1 MTSTDDTRLRAVRRV
16 LWLILFAN
24 WLVAGC
30 KLAWGLISNSAAMT
44 ADGVHSFI
52 DGSSN
57 IIGIV
62 ALRYAAQPPDDE
74 HPYGHQKFETLASLA
89 IGAMIGVAVLELGK
103 MAVNSLINDQHAT
116 VSMESFVVMLATLA
130 VNLGVTRYESAQ
142 GKKWNSPLLLAD
154 ASHTMSDVWVTSAVL
169 ASLVLTRLGWG
180 RADGVI
186 ALGVLGVV
194 AHTGFGIIK
203 QAVGVL
209 ADSARVDPVKVREVL
224 RGVAGVRGARAI
236 RSRGLEGAVLVDL
249 VVFVDPSM
257 ALADAHRV
265 ADEVETTLHAAFP
278 EIREVLVHV
287 EPSGV

>member
-1 MTSTDDTRLRAVRRV
+1 MNAPDDTRSRAIRRV
-16 LWLILFAN
+16 LWLILGAN
-24 WLVAGC
+24 WLVAAC
-30 KLAWGLISNSAAMT
+30 KLGWGLFSNSTSMT

-62 ALRYAAQPPDDE
+62 ALRYAAQPPDEE

-103 MAVNSLINDQHAT
+103 MAVNSLLNDQHAT
-116 VSMESFVVMLATLA
+116 VSIESFAVMLGTLA

-142 GKKWNSPLLLAD
+142 GRKWNSPLLLAD

-169 ASLVLTRLGWG
+169 ASLVLTKLGWG

-209 ADSARVDPVKVREVL
+209 ADASRVDPVKVREVL
-224 RGVAGVRGARAI
+224 HTLDGVQGVRAI
-236 RSRGLEGAVLVDL
+236 RSRGLEGSVLIDL
-249 VVFVDPSM
+249 VVYVEPSM
-257 ALADAHRV
+257 PLSEAHRV
-265 ADEVETTLHAAFP
+265 ADAVETKLHETFP

>member
-1 MTSTDDTRLRAVRRV
+1 MTISEDTRARAIRRV
-16 LWLILFAN
+16 LWLILGAN
-24 WLVAGC
+24 WLVAAA
-30 KLAWGLISNSAAMT
+30 KLGWGLFSNSTSMT

-57 IIGIV
+57 VIGLI

-103 MAVNSLINDQHAT
+103 MAVNSLLHDQHAT
-116 VSMESFVVMLATLA
+116 VSVESFAVMLTTLA

-142 GKKWNSPLLLAD
+142 GRKWNSPLLLAD

-169 ASLVLTRLGWG
+169 SSLVLTKLGWG

-186 ALGVLGVV
+186 ALGVLGLV
-194 AHTGFGIIK
+194 AYTGFGIIK

-209 ADSARVDPVKVREVL
+209 ADSAQVDPVKVREVL
-224 RGVAGVRGARAI
+224 HTITGIKGVRAI
-236 RSRGLEGAVLVDL
+236 RSRGLAGSVLVDL
-249 VVFVDPSM
+249 VVDVEPSM
-257 ALADAHRV
+257 TLADAHRI
-265 ADEVETTLHAAFP
+265 ADAVETKLYESFP
-278 EIREVLVHV
+278 ELREVLVHV